1 MLALKIGLSLNTIK
15 TLGGWTPESEASALA
30 WWQKATGV
38 TTEEG
43 KLTDWL
49 DQIGNNHNFRQV
61 TEEERP
67 TYTSSGANEGTVTF
81 DSSATNN
88 LEITTQI
95 TLAANSAFTVG
106 MRVNVASTG
115 SLFTDNTTSGEFIR
129 IMSTTQLRIKLSN
142 GTSRNFDLS
151 EGVWTD
157 KKTIIVTRTTG
168 GLITVFA
175 DGVAVGT
182 QTDTAQ
188 LLIDNFGVRR
198 TDLNPYDGSL
208 LDASIF
214 TDTNATLTTNLQN
227 YLKDL

>member
-1 MLALKIGLSLNTIK
+1 MLALKLGLSLNTIK
-15 TLGGWTPESEASALA
+15 PIGSWTPESESSALA
-30 WWQKATGV
+30 WWKKATGV

-49 DQIGNNHNFRQV
+49 DQIGNNHNFRQE

-106 MRVNVASTG
+106 MRVNVGSTG

-142 GTSRNFDLS
+142 GTSRNFNLS

-168 GLITVFA
+168 GLITVLA

-214 TDTNATLTTNLQN
+214 TDTNAALTTNLQN